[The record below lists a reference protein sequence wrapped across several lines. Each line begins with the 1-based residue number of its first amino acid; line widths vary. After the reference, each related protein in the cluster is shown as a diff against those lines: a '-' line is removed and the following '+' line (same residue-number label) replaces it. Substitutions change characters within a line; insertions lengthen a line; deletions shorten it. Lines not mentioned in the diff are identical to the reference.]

1 MNSHGHSRTIGI
13 QFGNDFSE
21 KKDNKRHDND
31 LYKKAQQW
39 IEREIKQGI
48 HQIGREDNDTYVYK
62 IV

>member
-13 QFGNDFSE
+13 QFGNDLSE